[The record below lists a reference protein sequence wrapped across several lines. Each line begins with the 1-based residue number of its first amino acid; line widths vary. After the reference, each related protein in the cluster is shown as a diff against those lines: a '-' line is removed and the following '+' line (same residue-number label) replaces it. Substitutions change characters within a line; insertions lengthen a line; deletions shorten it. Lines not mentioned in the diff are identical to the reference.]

1 MEGIKMSIFNQRI
14 KRGIEDYKENL
25 KPKNGNT
32 HILLIET
39 IVDVEYKQKQ
49 EYMTKINDLLDFM
62 QERNYEIVDIKLEIN
77 EQRSLAGY
85 LYETMI
91 IYK

>member
-1 MEGIKMSIFNQRI
+1 MSIFNQKI
-14 KRGIEDYKENL
+14 KQGIEIYKEDL

-39 IVDVEYKQKQ
+39 IVAYEYKQKK
-49 EYMTKINDLLDFM
+49 EYMSKINDFLDYM
-62 QERNYEIVDIKLEIN
+62 QENNYEIIDIKFHIDDDN
-77 EQRSLAGY
+77 TISGC

-91 IYK
+91 LYK